1 MNWRIIQRNST
12 AKPRNLNELKKHKKR
27 YAQTGYANECWIRE
41 IRRNSTAKPGNL
53 NKLWKHWKR
62 YAQTGYANEFWI
74 IENKVWNKNS
84 QYTRNNKGFFY
95 HTWKKEADRIIF
107 FKNIR
112 KTFGW

>member
-1 MNWRIIQRNST
+1 MNWRIIWRNST
-12 AKPRNLNELKKHKKR
+12 AKPRNLNELKKHK
-27 YAQTGYANECWIRE
+27 
-41 IRRNSTAKPGNL
+41 
-53 NKLWKHWKR
+53 KR

-95 HTWKKEADRIIF
+95 HTWKKEADSIIF
-107 FKNIR
+107 FKNMR